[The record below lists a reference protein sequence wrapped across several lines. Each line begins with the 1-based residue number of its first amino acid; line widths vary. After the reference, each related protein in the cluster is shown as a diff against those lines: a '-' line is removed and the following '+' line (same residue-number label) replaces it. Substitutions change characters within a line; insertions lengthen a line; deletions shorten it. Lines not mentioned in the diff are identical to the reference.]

1 MDLCSNVLPAAYRK
15 KNRNINREASTFEK
29 FLTHSPPL
37 VDIPGLAGQLLAGRG
52 PELHR
57 VFTGRAEPGADLIVS
72 KLTVT
77 QMAETIANGRNTMPA
92 FANVFKP
99 EQLRDV
105 AGYVSKRLAK

>member
-1 MDLCSNVLPAAYRK
+1 M
-15 KNRNINREASTFEK
+15 
-29 FLTHSPPL
+29 
-37 VDIPGLAGQLLAGRG
+37 
-52 PELHR
+52 
-57 VFTGRAEPGADLIVS
+57 AEPGADLTVS